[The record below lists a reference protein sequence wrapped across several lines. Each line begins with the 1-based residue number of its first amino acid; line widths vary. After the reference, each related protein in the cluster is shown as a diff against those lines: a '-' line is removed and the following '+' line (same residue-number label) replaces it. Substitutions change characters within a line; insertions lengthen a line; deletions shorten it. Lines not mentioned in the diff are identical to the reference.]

1 MKEYLAITPARD
13 EEKFLP
19 GLIASMTNQTCLP
32 ARWIIIDDGSS
43 DASAALIDQAAQN
56 HRWIEPHHLPRN
68 RKRAP
73 GGESVI
79 MQFLRRD
86 LWERFD
92 FILRVDADVSFNST
106 LVGSLIGEFARE
118 QNLGIVSPV
127 LLEPSPANWRE
138 VRNPHFHTRG
148 PMKMY
153 SRLCFAA
160 IGGLE
165 PGLGWDTVDETRA
178 WMLGFKTW
186 SCPHLSAF
194 HHRPQGAASG
204 MRHARIQS
212 GRAAYY
218 SGYSPIFMIA
228 RALRHSFRRRPAT
241 GALMLAGYFQGYLH
255 RWPRL
260 ASPEL
265 IRFVR
270 RQQVRRLLRME
281 SIWQ

>member
-1 MKEYLAITPARD
+1 MRLIGIAPR
-13 EEKFLP
+13 EERAAHDVGAPSFSENWEMSHVTTL
-19 GLIASMTNQTCLP
+19 GV
-32 ARWIIIDDGSS
+32 DDS
-43 DASAALIDQAAQN
+43 
-56 HRWIEPHHLPRN
+56 E
-68 RKRAP
+68 RAP

-79 MQFLRRD
+79 MRFLRRD
-86 LWERFD
+86 LWEQFD
-92 FILRVDADVSFNST
+92 FILRVDADVSFNAT
-106 LVGSLIGEFARE
+106 LVESLIGEFASDE
-118 QNLGIVSPV
+118 NLGIVGPV
-127 LLEPSPANWRE
+127 LLEPSQAIWRE
-138 VRNPHFHTRG
+138 VRNPRFHTRG

-178 WMLGFKTW
+178 WMLGFKTR
-186 SCPHLSAF
+186 SCRDLRAF

-204 MRHARIQS
+204 LGHARIAS

-228 RALRHSFRRRPAT
+228 RAVRHSFKRPAMS
-241 GALMLAGYFQGYLH
+241 GALMLAGYCQGYLH

-265 IRFVR
+265 VRFIRH
-270 RQQVRRLLRME
+270 QQVRRLLRME
-281 SIWQ
+281 SILY